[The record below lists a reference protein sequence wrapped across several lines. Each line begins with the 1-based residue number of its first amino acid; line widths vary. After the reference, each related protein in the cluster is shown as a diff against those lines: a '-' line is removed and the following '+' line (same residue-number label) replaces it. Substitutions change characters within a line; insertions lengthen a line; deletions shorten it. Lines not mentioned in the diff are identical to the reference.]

1 MTLDEMCVAAARY
14 SDRYDEFE
22 KTTIMDTDGKEY
34 EVYDDDALV
43 YFNIFRDAINEA
55 YMSVSRMYTMPN
67 TYTAAKVGEDGTID
81 LSSITPMVYEI
92 KDILNADKTAAVAY
106 EFYTKYV
113 VRIKNALPGD
123 TVQIYYHYIPARLE
137 EYKDEPVFS
146 EAIVDPMVYICL
158 AVARIWQSEKKF
170 DYANQW
176 LQQYYMLLREIKSTL
191 ANRADRRIP
200 RRRFR

>member
-1 MTLDEMCVAAARY
+1 MTLDEMCIAAARY

-22 KTTIMDTDGKEY
+22 KSIVTDDTGR
-34 EVYDDDALV
+34 EVERYDDDALV

-67 TYTAAKVGEDGTID
+67 IYTAVRVGRDGTID
-81 LSSITPMVYEI
+81 LSGVEPMVYEI
-92 KDILNADKTAAVAY
+92 KDVLNATRTASVAY
-106 EFYTKYV
+106 EFQTKYV
-113 VRIKNALPGD
+113 IAIKNASPGEE
-123 TVQIYYHYIPARLE
+123 VQIYYHYIPERLE
-137 EYKDEPVFS
+137 SYTDEPIFS